1 MEVPM
6 LARPEWNMSA
16 IERKRAGPK
25 LYAFAAIAAFTL
37 LVLGDIYVMWTV
49 LRLL

>member
-1 MEVPM
+1 M
-6 LARPEWNMSA
+6 LARPEWNMTA
-16 IERKRAGPK
+16 IERKRADPK
-25 LYAFAAIAAFTL
+25 LYVVAAIAAFAL